1 MSGSGCQLKKSQAF
15 PSAVAALCVRLMA
28 KCMPAQAL
36 APMWQALKHGQSW
49 MGLVKNRCKN
59 SDHFS
64 GISERAQFYWEMHF
78 KCRSEPA
85 RDEARADA
93 KESGSSHAQR
103 DKRIRLRRLRHHLS
117 PGRQHLP
124 GNIIARQMKHPL
136 TRRSLQRLRCHLI
149 NHRRKRIHI
158 R

>member
-15 PSAVAALCVRLMA
+15 PSAVSRQPSAVAALCVRLMA

-64 GISERAQFYWEMHF
+64 GISERLSFTG
-78 KCRSEPA
+78 KCISNAGVSLLGMRPVQTLKNLDQATRNEINA
-85 RDEARADA
+85 YVCA
-93 KESGSSHAQR
+93 GSV
-103 DKRIRLRRLRHHLS
+103 
-117 PGRQHLP
+117 
-124 GNIIARQMKHPL
+124 
-136 TRRSLQRLRCHLI
+136 TT
-149 NHRRKRIHI
+149 
-158 R
+158 